1 MINRIDG
8 YPTRIYRGMRIR
20 EGKSL
25 PFGATIVS
33 GGVNFSIFS
42 KNATSVELVL
52 YKRGEALPFATIP
65 FPKEYRIGSVWSMI
79 VFDLD
84 YETLEYGYRVDGE
97 FAPEKGHRFDKTKIL
112 LDPYAKGVS
121 GRNVWGVNSAAYT
134 EFTNRGRIVYDDFNW
149 EGDRP
154 LEIPMEDLVIYEANV
169 RAFTK
174 HQSSNIRHP
183 GTFAGIIDKI
193 PYLKELGI
201 NCIELLPIF
210 SFDELDNCNV
220 DNNGKRL
227 YNCWGYST
235 VGFFAPKAAYAATGR
250 YGMEVD
256 ELKNLIKQLH
266 KNKIE
271 VILDV
276 VFNHTAEGNEYGPT
290 LSFKGLDNATYY
302 LLTPEGYYYNF
313 SGCGNTFNCNNSV
326 VRNMILDCL
335 RYWVSEYHID
345 GFRFDLASILSRDQN
360 GAPMENPP
368 LLEALEHDPI
378 LSSTK
383 LIAEAWDAGGLYQV
397 GSFPSQGRWAEW
409 NGKYRDDIR
418 RHLKSD
424 GLPVD
429 CIIDRVMG
437 SPGLYGNR
445 SANASI
451 NFITCHDGFT
461 LNDLVSYTYKH
472 NEANGEGNRDGAND
486 NNSWNCGEE
495 GETQN
500 PDILALRTRQRK
512 NAFTMLL
519 MSRGTPMMLSGDEFG
534 NTQFGNNNAYCQDN
548 EIYWLDWNNLEK
560 NKDLFNFAKGMINF
574 RKAHPVLRNPSY
586 DAPKTELG
594 YPEVSWHQTK
604 AWQLDKNGSSMTL
617 AVMFVETKHKYHTE
631 EDIFIYYIMNTI
643 WETRSYQLPELP
655 VGFGWHIVADTG
667 NEAKSFNEVP
677 ELYHGGDIFLQSR
690 SCAVLIGKK
699 ISEENRQIINYTEG
713 EV

>member
-8 YPTRIYRGMRIR
+8 YPTKIYRGMRIR

-42 KNATSVELVL
+42 KNAVSCELILYRKGESV
-52 YKRGEALPFATIP
+52 PFATIP

-84 YETLEYGYRVDGE
+84 YETIEYGYRVDGE
-97 FAPEKGHRFDKTKIL
+97 FAPEKGHRFDKSKVL
-112 LDPYAKGVS
+112 MDPYAKGIS
-121 GRNVWGVNSAAYT
+121 GRNIWGVNSAAYT
-134 EFTNRGRIVYDDFNW
+134 EFTYRGRIVYDDFNW

-154 LEIPMEDLVIYEANV
+154 LGTPMEDLVIYEANV
-169 RAFTK
+169 RAFTQHPSSEIK
-174 HQSSNIRHP
+174 HR

-193 PYLKELGI
+193 PYLKKLGI

-210 SFDELDNCNV
+210 AFDEMDNCNV
-220 DNNGKRL
+220 GPDGKRL

-235 VGFFAPKAAYAATGR
+235 VGFFAPKASYAATGR
-250 YGMEVD
+250 FCMEVD
-256 ELKNLIKQLH
+256 ETKNLIKQLH
-266 KNKIE
+266 KNGIE

-276 VFNHTAEGNEYGPT
+276 VFNHTAEGNEFGPT
-290 LSFKGLDNATYY
+290 LSFKGLDNETYY

-335 RYWVSEYHID
+335 RYWVSEYHVD

-360 GAPMENPP
+360 GAPMKNPP
-368 LLEALEHDPI
+368 LLESLEHDPI
-378 LSSTK
+378 LTGTK

-397 GSFPSQGRWAEW
+397 GSFPSWGRWAEW

-418 RHLKSD
+418 RYLKGD

-429 CIIDRVMG
+429 CVIDRFMG
-437 SPGLYGNR
+437 SPSLYGGR
-445 SANASI
+445 SANVSI

-461 LNDLVSYTYKH
+461 LNDLVSYNYKH
-472 NEANGEGNRDGAND
+472 NEANGEGNRDGTND

-495 GETQN
+495 GETQ
-500 PDILALRTRQRK
+500 DAGVLSLRARQRK
-512 NAFTMLL
+512 NAITMLL
-519 MSRGTPMMLSGDEFG
+519 MSRGIPMLLAGDEFG

-548 EIYWLDWNNLEK
+548 EIYWLDWNNYRK
-560 NKDLFNFAKGMINF
+560 NKDLFRYARRMINF
-574 RKAHPVLRNPSY
+574 RLEHPVLRNPDYNAGKS
-586 DAPKTELG
+586 ELG
-594 YPEVSWHQTK
+594 YPEVSWHQLTPWK
-604 AWQLDKNGSSMTL
+604 LDRGGTSLEL
-617 AVMFVETKHKYHTE
+617 AVMFVETRHKYGTK
-631 EDIFIYYIMNTI
+631 EDCFIYYIMNMI
-643 WETRSYQLPELP
+643 WEPRCYQLPELP
-655 VGFGWHIVADTG
+655 TGFGWHVAANTG
-667 NEAKSFNEVP
+667 NGEDCFYDAPEV
-677 ELYHGGDIFLQSR
+677 YRGRDIYIQPR
-690 SCAVLIGKK
+690 STAILVGKK
-699 ISEENRQIINYTEG
+699 VSEESSMTINYTEG